1 MGTARRKLA
10 RLPQKLRRIRLSLQL
25 SQNELITQLGLS
37 EELTQARI
45 SAYERG
51 VREPPLLILLKYAR
65 LAGVYVDQLIDDDL
79 DLPSKLSHGRSIGAS
94 KKRDAGKLKSKRR

>member
-79 DLPSKLSHGRSIGAS
+79 DLPSKLSHGRSTGAS
-94 KKRDAGKLKSKRR
+94 KKRDAGKAKSKRR

>member
-25 SQNELITQLGLS
+25 SQNELISQLGLS

-51 VREPPLLILLKYAR
+51 VREPPLLVLLQYAR
-65 LAGVYVDQLIDDDL
+65 LVGVYVDQLIDDDL
-79 DLPSKLSHGRSIGAS
+79 DLPSKLSHGRSTGAS
-94 KKRDAGKLKSKRR
+94 KKRHAGKLKSKRR